1 MKKYLLFATAALAL
15 ASCTNESYLGTAEE
29 LATTKGEQPI
39 SFGFNVPAPTRAEGV
54 AAATKLNNQFIVWGE
69 KGEADGAV
77 HTADDGGTNTH
88 QLVFPNYQVNYAAS
102 SAYTTTS
109 NTKDWEYVGYTHS
122 PAYQGNVQT
131 KNGSADP
138 VNASDQVQTIKYWDY
153 GASNYVFTAVSALPD
168 DITSGRVKIVKNI
181 SGSTAYDKGY
191 KVTLAKDA
199 SDNYPSLADL
209 YFSDRNVISKGTG
222 TDRTAKDA
230 YGGNVTMNFRNS
242 LTQVRVGMYET
253 IPGYDVSAISF
264 KVTGDAAA
272 VVGSTPAFGAICP
285 NVKADN
291 FEGTIDVT
299 YYTNTDGEAIENTPK
314 LNITPGTG
322 LQKDDLILG
331 TNINT
336 ISTSKLLGKSAS
348 TPTWDQVDGTGN
360 GVYTSVL
367 PQIGN
372 TTNLSL
378 KVDYTLYNYVTHET
392 ITVESA
398 TATVPAEYLKWKP
411 NYKYTYLFKISDNT
425 NGSSG
430 TPGTDPAGLYPI
442 TFDAVVVEAED
453 GQAEYITTVSEPT
466 ITTFG
471 VNSTTGKYVTG
482 GNEYAAGSDI
492 YATFTEGS
500 TVKTP
505 TLGDSGAQHVNVFK
519 VTTPDATNFPIT
531 EASVAE
537 AIANPGS
544 ITNNVYTCTV
554 AYTKVTDAST
564 LDGSTN
570 YYKADSESR
579 VPGATGYV
587 ATLAVS
593 GTDYHVDADPA
604 SSTIADG
611 VDIYTCAVTSVT
623 EVTDATTLAAGT
635 TYYRKDTN
643 TKAPGADGYIPTI
656 AVEGTDY
663 EVAPKI
669 KAVNINSDAST
680 NFTAVPAVVDT
691 VPGEDGVNKTIDALK
706 LTGVKAGTYAIE
718 YTASAAWTGS
728 YTKVYKII
736 VVQ

>member
-1 MKKYLLFATAALAL
+1 MKKYLLFASAILAF
-15 ASCTNESYLGTAEE
+15 ASCADESYLGTAEE
-29 LATTKGEQPI
+29 LATAKGEQPI
-39 SFGFNVPAPTRAEGV
+39 SFGFNVPAPTRASGS
-54 AAATKLNNQFIVWGE
+54 AAADLLNSQFIVYGE
-69 KGEADGAV
+69 KSEA
-77 HTADDGGTNTH
+77 GGTAPGEGNY
-88 QLVFPNYQVNYAAS
+88 VFPNYQVNYATS

-122 PAYQGNVQT
+122 PAYQSNVQT
-131 KNGSADP
+131 KDGASSP
-138 VNASDQVQTIKYWDY
+138 VDASDQVQTIKYWDY
-153 GASNYVFTAVSALPD
+153 GATNYVFTAVSALPA
-168 DITSGRVKIVKNI
+168 DITAGRVKIVKKT
-181 SGSTAYDKGY
+181 SGSTVYDKGY

-199 SDNYPSLADL
+199 SDNYPSLAHL

-253 IPGYDVSAISF
+253 IPGYDVSAITF

-322 LQKDDLILG
+322 LQKADLILG
-331 TNINT
+331 TNFNT
-336 ISTSKLLGKSAS
+336 ISTSNLLGKSAS
-348 TPTWDQVDGTGN
+348 TPTWDQVDGSSN

-378 KVDYTLYNYVTHET
+378 KVNYTLYNYVTHET

-442 TFDAVVVEAED
+442 TFDAVVVEAEE
-453 GQAEYITTVSEPT
+453 GQAEYITTVSEPS

-471 VNSTTGKYVTG
+471 VKVNSSNEFLSYVTG
-482 GNEYAAGSDI
+482 GNEYTLPTGTDKLDI
-492 YATFTEGS
+492 YATFMEGS
-500 TVKTP
+500 EVKTP
-505 TLGDSGAQHVNVFK
+505 TVNGSGAQYVNVFA
-519 VTTPDATNFPIT
+519 VTTTDATNFPIT

-537 AIANPGS
+537 AIAANKS
-544 ITNNVYTCTV
+544 NAMNVDIYTYDGTST
-554 AYTKVTDAST
+554 YTKVTDATT
-564 LDGSTN
+564 LDASVT
-570 YYKADSESR
+570 YYKAD
-579 VPGATGYV
+579 
-587 ATLAVS
+587 
-593 GTDYHVDADPA
+593 GT
-604 SSTIADG
+604 S
-611 VDIYTCAVTSVT
+611 
-623 EVTDATTLAAGT
+623 
-635 TYYRKDTN
+635 
-643 TKAPGADGYIPTI
+643 KAPGETGYTSTVAVAD
-656 AVEGTDY
+656 VDY
-663 EVAPKI
+663 VIVKI
-669 KAVNINSDAST
+669 KATNIST
-680 NFTAVPAVVDT
+680 ATTPHFTAAPAAVTT
-691 VPGEDGVNKTIDALK
+691 VPGEDGINVTIDAVK
-706 LTGVKAGTYAIE
+706 LSGVAAGTYAIE
-718 YTASAAWTGS
+718 YEASAAWTGS
-728 YTKVYKII
+728 YTKVYKVIK
-736 VVQ
+736 VTAAP